1 MYFEIITNR
10 LILKPLGKKYL
21 QTTIQYA
28 MDYENT
34 KYMCYMPK
42 DTVDETEAFLERI
55 DVEWEKDTPEF
66 YEFAIIFNGCHI
78 GAVSIYFENGL
89 GELGWIINKKYWNN
103 GFAYEAANSLIQ
115 YAKNELGVKVRSIE
129 LNVLQRCSSAMLSA
143 TDLDEASALI
153 YRNSP
158 LHFLPNQND
167 PHLLNDGLRRR
178 LRDDDGRGLHDRPV
192 RRSGRDDAQQQP
204 RHHQADRRQ
213 DGGESGRGNA

>member
-10 LILKPLGKKYL
+10 LVLKPLGKKYL

-42 DTVDETEAFLERI
+42 DTVDETEAFLESI

-66 YEFAIIFNGCHI
+66 YEFAIIFNRCHI
-78 GAVSIYFENGL
+78 GAVSIYFENGI

-115 YAKNELGVKVRSIE
+115 YAKNELGVKHFVSYCDTENI
-129 LNVLQRCSSAMLSA
+129 
-143 TDLDEASALI
+143 AS
-153 YRNSP
+153 YKVME
-158 LHFLPNQND
+158 
-167 PHLLNDGLRRR
+167 R
-178 LRDDDGRGLHDRPV
+178 LGMIKTEE
-192 RRSGRDDAQQQP
+192 RSGRKNRCSINTSKEYRYELLIQTTL
-204 RHHQADRRQ
+204 
-213 DGGESGRGNA
+213 SLSS